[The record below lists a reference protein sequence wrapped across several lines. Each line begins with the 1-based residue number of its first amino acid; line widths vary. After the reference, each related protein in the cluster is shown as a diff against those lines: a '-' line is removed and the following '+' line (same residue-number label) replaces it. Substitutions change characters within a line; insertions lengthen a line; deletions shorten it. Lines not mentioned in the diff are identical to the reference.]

1 MVYLQKLNHRLLKKM
16 KKIIAY
22 IAILGFMILP
32 LSAKTLKGY
41 ESYKPEKVYINV
53 INATYPTK
61 PYIEKELK
69 KMLTKQGVQVYLDTE
84 EFPAVR
90 DYPQEARLEF
100 AKESGADSA
109 FIVWI
114 LNLNTRRG
122 GMESGGGPGGTEGT
136 GSTDDLAIIK
146 FRVKLFSVEND
157 DPIWAETVSTR
168 GRGGLHTSGLRNHAY
183 MIAKASF
190 KSLKK
195 SGHLK
200 K

>member
-1 MVYLQKLNHRLLKKM
+1 M
-16 KKIIAY
+16 KKIILLVTFIGLFFQS
-22 IAILGFMILP
+22 IA
-32 LSAKTLKGY
+32 AKTLEGY
-41 ESYKPEKVYINV
+41 ENYKPQKVYVNV

-61 PYIEKELK
+61 PYIEQELK
-69 KMLTKQGVQVYLDTE
+69 KMQGVEVYLDTE

-100 AKESGADSA
+100 AKNSGADSA

-114 LNLNTRRG
+114 LRLDTRRG
-122 GMESGGGPGGTEGT
+122 GMQMGGEGAGGTGAT
-136 GSTDDLAIIK
+136 GSTDDLAMVR
-146 FRVKLFSVEND
+146 FRTKLFSVDND
-157 DPIWAETVSTR
+157 DPIWAETVTTR
-168 GRGGLHTSGLRNHAY
+168 GRGGLHKSGLRNHAY

>member
-1 MVYLQKLNHRLLKKM
+1 M
-16 KKIIAY
+16 KKIIST
-22 IAILGFMILP
+22 IIFLGLSLQP
-32 LSAKTLKGY
+32 LVAKTQKGY
-41 ESYKPEKVYINV
+41 ENYKPEKVYVNV

-61 PYIEKELK
+61 PYIEQELK
-69 KMLTKQGVQVYLDTE
+69 KMLIKQGVEVYLDTE

-100 AKESGADSA
+100 AKNSGADSA

-114 LNLNTRRG
+114 LRLDTRRG
-122 GMESGGGPGGTEGT
+122 GMQMGGEGAGGTGAT
-136 GSTDDLAIIK
+136 GSTDDLAMVR
-146 FRVKLFSVEND
+146 FRTKLFSVDND
-157 DPIWAETVSTR
+157 DPIWAETVATR
-168 GRGGLHTSGLRNHAY
+168 GRGGLHKSGLRNHAY

>member
-1 MVYLQKLNHRLLKKM
+1 MRGFSYVFSEIIYLYPGKDFHSSYFLNTYGSLYAIDNKSM
-16 KKIIAY
+16 QIIW
-22 IAILGFMILP
+22 F
-32 LSAKTLKGY
+32 
-41 ESYKPEKVYINV
+41 IN
-53 INATYPTK
+53 
-61 PYIEKELK
+61 
-69 KMLTKQGVQVYLDTE
+69 
-84 EFPAVR
+84 
-90 DYPQEARLEF
+90 
-100 AKESGADSA
+100 
-109 FIVWI
+109 
-114 LNLNTRRG
+114 LNQSNDLNTRRG

-168 GRGGLHTSGLRNHAY
+168 GRGGLHKSGLRNHAY

>member
-1 MVYLQKLNHRLLKKM
+1 M
-16 KKIIAY
+16 KKIIST
-22 IAILGFMILP
+22 IIFLGLSLQP
-32 LSAKTLKGY
+32 LVAKTQKGY
-41 ESYKPEKVYINV
+41 ETYKPEKVYVNV

-61 PYIEKELK
+61 PYIEQELK
-69 KMLTKQGVQVYLDTE
+69 KMLIKQGVEVYLDTE

-100 AKESGADSA
+100 AKNSGADSA

-114 LNLNTRRG
+114 LRLDTRRG
-122 GMESGGGPGGTEGT
+122 GMQMGGEGAGGTGAT
-136 GSTDDLAIIK
+136 GSTDDLAMVR
-146 FRVKLFSVEND
+146 FRTKLFSVDND
-157 DPIWAETVSTR
+157 DPIWAETVTTR
-168 GRGGLHTSGLRNHAY
+168 GRGGLHKSGLRNHAY